1 MAIMFVFVSRKKT
14 LSLIQL
20 TLDFMNPLLS
30 SNFRNSNRELRGQ
43 SEYIQVRDDE
53 DHFGGDQLDRLLV
66 QARRARS

>member
-1 MAIMFVFVSRKKT
+1 
-14 LSLIQL
+14 
-20 TLDFMNPLLS
+20 MNTLLS

-53 DHFGGDQLDRLLV
+53 EHFGGDQLDRLLV